1 LLDRVDIV
9 QTSYADFTKI
19 SSETEIKKFDAILI
33 DIGVN
38 MDHFKEADRGFSLK
52 RDGELDM
59 RYDRSV

>member
-1 LLDRVDIV
+1 M
-9 QTSYADFTKI
+9 
-19 SSETEIKKFDAILI
+19 ILI

-59 RYDRSV
+59 RYDRQVGMSAADRLARAKYDDMMSIFEKFTDF